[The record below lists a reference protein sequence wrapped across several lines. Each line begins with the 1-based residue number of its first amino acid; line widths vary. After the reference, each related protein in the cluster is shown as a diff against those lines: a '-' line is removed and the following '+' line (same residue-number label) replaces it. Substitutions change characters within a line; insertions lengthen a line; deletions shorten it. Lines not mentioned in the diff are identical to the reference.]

1 MEIALFYG
9 FNEREKGN
17 WSGRSY
23 FNIGGKFD
31 PLFWGGYCVYRVK
44 MCGRILLD
52 TQRKVESV
60 YEVKG
65 KSNRKSNG
73 RGCTDQIL

>member
-1 MEIALFYG
+1 MDQNSEDSDGKRRDI
-9 FNEREKGN
+9 N
-17 WSGRSY
+17 GR
-23 FNIGGKFD
+23 IDPCTGRKFD

>member
-1 MEIALFYG
+1 MEMVSVETG
-9 FNEREKGN
+9 FTGRRRN
-17 WSGRSY
+17 WCSGGYFNSGR
-23 FNIGGKFD
+23 KFD

-52 TQRKVESV
+52 TQRKVERV

-65 KSNRKSNG
+65 K
-73 RGCTDQIL
+73 I